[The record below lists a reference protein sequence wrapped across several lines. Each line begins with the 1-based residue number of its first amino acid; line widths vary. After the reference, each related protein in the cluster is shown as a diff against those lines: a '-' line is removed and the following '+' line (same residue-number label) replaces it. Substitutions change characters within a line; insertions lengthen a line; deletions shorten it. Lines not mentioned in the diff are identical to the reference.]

1 VDDQSVG
8 IAFRAARI
16 RKGWTQQ
23 ELGARCGVSHG
34 LISLIERG
42 HLDSV
47 SLRVLRRVARELD
60 VFVVLRLRSRGGDL
74 DRLVNAGHAALHEE
88 LARHLDALPDW
99 LHAPEVSF
107 AVFGERGVIDILAFH
122 PPTGSLLV
130 IELKTELVSFED
142 LLMTMDVRMRHAERI
157 ARERSWTPTSVSAW
171 VVVAESKPNRR
182 RAARHRALLRSA
194 FPQDGR
200 QVRGWLQRPEGS
212 IRALSFWS
220 NSTSGSASQ
229 SHAIRR
235 RVRKSSN
242 AEKAARI
249 GTSLAQPMP

>member
-8 IAFRAARI
+8 IAFRAARV
-16 RKGWTQQ
+16 RKGWTQH
-23 ELGARCGVSHG
+23 ELGARCDVSHG

-42 HLDSV
+42 HLDSI
-47 SLRVLRRVARELD
+47 SLRVLRRVARGLD
-60 VFVVLRLRSRGGDL
+60 ILVVLRLRSRGGDL

-130 IELKTELVSFED
+130 VELKTELVSLED

-157 ARERSWTPTSVSAW
+157 ARERGWTPTSVSAW
-171 VVVAESKPNRR
+171 VVVAESRPNRH
-182 RAARHRALLRSA
+182 RAARHRSLLRSA

-200 QVRGWLQRPEGS
+200 QMRGWLLRPAGS

-220 NSTSGSASQ
+220 NSTPGGTNQ
-229 SHAIRR
+229 SHALRR
-235 RVRKSSN
+235 RVRKPR
-242 AEKAARI
+242 AGPKVDRRHPD
-249 GTSLAQPMP
+249 LA